1 MRRHRVDVAAVLP
14 CVVGEGAVRRWLVA
28 VRANVFS
35 LSISGGSDRL
45 FPFKVI
51 WDFFGLWRIWDFSG
65 S

>member
-1 MRRHRVDVAAVLP
+1 MRRHRIDVAAVLS

-28 VRANVFS
+28 VRASVFS

-51 WDFFGLWRIWDFSG
+51 WDFFGL
-65 S
+65 